1 MKAPTSDIAFTPA
14 VKAAQEKRG
23 SRSAYS
29 KMEQRGGWTD
39 VVTPEL
45 AEFIA
50 RRDSFYLGTA
60 TADGQPYIQ
69 HRGGPRGF
77 LKVLDERTLAMA
89 DYVGNAQYISLG
101 NLSEN
106 NKVFIFLMD
115 YPNRRRIKIWGT
127 AEFVEDDPGLLEKV
141 TDADYGAPPQRVLVF
156 HVKAWDLN
164 CTQHIQQRFTVEE
177 MGPNV
182 EKLQQRIRELEAV
195 NDTLPGKLL
204 EAGSE
209 TPSWRAPLVDSVG
222 GTVHTQHPTHG
233 RFPTTRMLPS

>member
-1 MKAPTSDIAFTPA
+1 MKARTSDIAFTPA
-14 VKAAQEKRG
+14 VKAAQEKHG

-60 TADGQPYIQ
+60 TVEGQPYIQ

-77 LKVLDERTLAMA
+77 LKVLDEHTLATA
-89 DYVGNAQYISLG
+89 DYSGNAQYISLG

-106 NKVFIFLMD
+106 NKAFIFLMD
-115 YPNRRRIKIWGT
+115 YPNRRRIKIWCT

-164 CTQHIQQRFTVEE
+164 CTQHIRQRFTEEE
-177 MGPNV
+177 MEPAV
-182 EKLQQRIRELEAV
+182 EKLQQRIQELEAEIISLGAKPRERDGIYLFPREGA
-195 NDTLPGKLL
+195 NGGWEGRSASGPDAEYALPGECTK
-204 EAGSE
+204 
-209 TPSWRAPLVDSVG
+209 
-222 GTVHTQHPTHG
+222 
-233 RFPTTRMLPS
+233 